1 MYFLVFG
8 AHLEDQ
14 MFIINAKKIAAF
26 FAIVLSLSS
35 CAQYE
40 TERIPAGVNDSSVVV
55 SAPKYNL
62 SVTGVSPVDLS
73 LIKPVI
79 DEALKDFET
88 KVSTLQGEIQIAI
101 GSSECLRVGYNFV
114 SRIVHFCN
122 GKNVIQFGIASRDII
137 RHELFHAMVCNVR
150 PEICTSMALS
160 SEDIAASHEAL
171 ADFFAYQLEP
181 KECFGENFYANQKC
195 VRQYL
200 THFCYSLIAGPHGK
214 GNALVSEFVRANLTL
229 DRLQAAIL
237 QSTFLPTDI
246 LKAAALRSGACFDP
260 VNAPQLNYV
269 VSNYKKSVLNKYWI
283 NPESPLLLDFQ
294 QNFSMTDLFSNV
306 QIKWTTEK
314 GTDSKLFRV
323 SKGQSITSFSIIPLS
338 SSGVEKLIALIF
350 NEGEL
355 IGEVTFYFGIKLNK

>member
-1 MYFLVFG
+1 
-8 AHLEDQ
+8 
-14 MFIINAKKIAAF
+14 MFIINAKKIAEF
-26 FAIVLSLSS
+26 FVIILNLSS

-40 TERIPAGVNDSSVVV
+40 TKRIPAGVKDSSIVV

-62 SVTGVSPVDLS
+62 SVTGGSPVELS
-73 LIKPVI
+73 LVRPVI
-79 DEALKDFET
+79 DEAINDFET

-101 GSSECLRVGYNFV
+101 GSSGCLRVGYNFV
-114 SRIVHFCN
+114 SHVVHFCN

-150 PEICTSMALS
+150 PEMCTSLALS
-160 SEDIAASHEAL
+160 SDDIVASHEAL

-181 KECFGENFYANQKC
+181 KECFGENFYSNQKC

-200 THFCYSLIAGPHGK
+200 THICYSLVAGPHEK
-214 GNALVSEFVRANLTL
+214 GNALVSELISANLTL
-229 DRLQAAIL
+229 DRIQDAIL

-246 LKAAALRSGACFDP
+246 LKAAGLRSGSCFDS
-260 VNAPQLNYV
+260 VHAPQLNYA
-269 VSNYKKSVLNKYWI
+269 VSNYTKSALNKYWI

-294 QNFSMTDLFSNV
+294 QNLSMTDLFSNV
-306 QIKWTTEK
+306 QIKWTTEN

-323 SKGQSITSFSIIPLS
+323 SKGKSINSFSITPLS
-338 SSGVEKLIALIF
+338 SSGIEKLIALIF

-355 IGEVTFYFGIKLNK
+355 IGEVTFYFGIRLTK